1 MNPSS
6 VDAKLLFQFSKN
18 YKYCKIH
25 FVQEWFADQPPS
37 VGGERA
43 ERGGG
48 EGQGRRAGHRGG
60 GRRHHHHHHS
70 NIYLQH
76 HHEEVGPYC
85 KKYLQTYSSLQ
96 HFHILGEKTDGP
108 FCAGY
113 VRQNILYSES
123 LKIEEAYSTSMSL
136 CHF

>member
-1 MNPSS
+1 MNPCS

-70 NIYLQH
+70 NIYLQQYY
-76 HHEEVGPYC
+76 EKVRFNISAIYD
-85 KKYLQTYSSLQ
+85 SSLQ
-96 HFHILGEKTDGP
+96 YFKLLGEKTDGP
-108 FCAGY
+108 FCA
-113 VRQNILYSES
+113 RS
-123 LKIEEAYSTSMSL
+123 LR
-136 CHF
+136 